1 MDSELAQHLRA
12 ELEMALDQIRPA
24 LIADGGNVELVGF
37 DDSGA
42 VSLVFQGSCVG
53 CPSQNATVRAL
64 LEPLLKKR
72 VPSVSTI
79 VTIDPDAQLPRPD

>member
-1 MDSELAQHLRA
+1 MESELAHHLRA

-42 VSLVFQGSCVG
+42 VSVVFQGACVS
-53 CPSQNATVRAL
+53 CPSQTATVRAL

-72 VPSVSTI
+72 VPSVTTI
-79 VTIDPDAQLPRPD
+79 VTIDPDAELPTPD